1 MGHRSRNLRD
11 FTAFGIACLF
21 YIDPITYDNQTVKY
35 LNLVV
40 LIKNKSHETP

>member
-1 MGHRSRNLRD
+1 MGCEKRELRN

-21 YIDPITYDNQTVKY
+21 YIASLVNDNQFIRY
-35 LNLVV
+35 FNLVV